1 MVKYEIIWFSEA
13 NQNLEQIYLYIAY
26 HLREPVIAQKIYS
39 KIKST
44 VLSLRCFPERYPDLS
59 HYGITNKKYRRLRV
73 GKIIILYRIDY
84 FNRQSVYLA
93 HISFKAKLFESNV
106 N

>member
-1 MVKYEIIWFSEA
+1 MCNYIVYKFNDLAVSYK
-13 NQNLEQIYLYIAY
+13 LY
-26 HLREPVIAQKIYS
+26 REVINSILKLQY
-39 KIKST
+39 
-44 VLSLRCFPERYPDLS
+44 FPEGYPDLS

-93 HISFKAKLFESNV
+93 HISFKTKLFKSNV